1 MTATVGIIGLGNLG
15 MAMSRN
21 LMARGHR
28 VTGFRRSAMTEFAAA
43 GGVPAASPRAVAENA
58 DVVITSLPSGEA
70 LAEVCSGPNGIARS
84 GRKGLAVFELSTIP
98 LAAKLEQKAALE
110 AAGMV
115 MLDGT
120 ISGNPVYFANRT
132 AAVFVGGDRAAF
144 DAQVAC
150 LRDMTDKVT
159 WLGPFGAGRV
169 AKFVA
174 LYLVCV
180 HTMAAAEAFELASRA
195 GLDRRAVFDAIA
207 GSNASSAMLES
218 RGALMIE
225 RDYSSFSQDKEGR
238 VEGRAK
244 DGDAAPARGAG
255 KDAAPARGMA
265 SRVRQV
271 VKLAEFAHDLGGRY
285 PLLDAMNAAY
295 GEALAAGVGRYDI
308 AEVFE
313 HLMAGGPESAEI
325 DKVLALLAKAG

>member
-1 MTATVGIIGLGNLG
+1 MTATIGIIGLGNLG
-15 MAMSRN
+15 FSMSKN

-28 VTGFRRSAMTEFAAA
+28 VIGYRRSSMAAFADA
-43 GGVPAASPRAVAENA
+43 GGIPAASPCEVAQES
-58 DVVITSLPSGEA
+58 DFLITSLPSGEA
-70 LAEVCSGPNGIARS
+70 LAEVCSGPNGILRA
-84 GRKGLAVFELSTIP
+84 GRAGLAVFELSTLP
-98 LAAKLEQKAALE
+98 LTAKLAQKAALE
-110 AAGMV
+110 AGGMV

-132 AAVFVGGDRAAF
+132 AAVFIGGDRAAF
-144 DAQVAC
+144 DAHATA

-174 LYLVCV
+174 LYLVCA
-180 HTMAAAEAFELASRA
+180 HTLAAAEAFELATRA
-195 GLDRRAVFDAIA
+195 GLDRKAVFEAIA

-218 RGALMIE
+218 RGALMLD

-238 VEGRAK
+238 TKGRAADAGG
-244 DGDAAPARGAG
+244 DG
-255 KDAAPARGMA
+255 APARGMA

-271 VKLAEFAHDLGGRY
+271 EKLGEFAHALGGRY
-285 PLLDAMNAAY
+285 PLLDAMNTAY
-295 GEALAAGVGRYDI
+295 GEAIAAGVGRHDI

-313 HLMAGGPESAEI
+313 HLMADAPESVDI
-325 DKVLALLAKAG
+325 KRVLDLLAATR

>member
-15 MAMSRN
+15 LSMSKN

-28 VTGFRRSAMTEFAAA
+28 VVGFRRSAMTEFAGL
-43 GGVPAASPRAVAENA
+43 GGIPAASPREVAEKS
-58 DVVITSLPSGEA
+58 DFVITSLPSGEA
-70 LAEVCSGPNGIARS
+70 LAEVCSGTSGIARAS
-84 GRKGLAVFELSTIP
+84 RPGLAVFELSTLP
-98 LAAKLEQKAALE
+98 LAAKLGQKEAIE
-110 AAGMV
+110 AAGMT

-132 AAVFVGGDRAAF
+132 AAVFIGGERGAF
-144 DAQVAC
+144 DDHAAT

-174 LYLVCV
+174 LYLVCA
-180 HTMAAAEAFELASRA
+180 HTLAAAEAFELASRA
-195 GLDRRAVFDAIA
+195 GLDREAMFEAIK

-218 RGALMIE
+218 RGALMID

-238 VEGRAK
+238 VKARAK
-244 DGDAAPARGAG
+244 DGDAAPV
-255 KDAAPARGMA
+255 RGMA

-271 VKLAEFAHDLGGRY
+271 ERLADFAHELGGRY

-295 GEALAAGVGRYDI
+295 GEAIAAGVGRYDI

-313 HLMAGGPESAEI
+313 HLMADAPETADI
-325 DKVLALLAKAG
+325 DAVLALLARRG

>member
-1 MTATVGIIGLGNLG
+1 MTDTIGIIGLGNLG
-15 MAMSRN
+15 MSMAKN
-21 LMARGHR
+21 LMARSHR
-28 VTGFRRSAMTEFAAA
+28 VIGYRRSAMDAFAAA
-43 GGVPAASPRAVAENA
+43 GGCPAASPREVAERA
-58 DVVITSLPSGEA
+58 DFVITSLPSGEA
-70 LAEVCSGPNGIARS
+70 LAEVCSGPAGIARAGRS
-84 GRKGLAVFELSTIP
+84 GLCVFELSTLP

-110 AAGMV
+110 SAGMV

-132 AAVFVGGDRAAF
+132 AAVFVGGDRTAF
-144 DAQVAC
+144 DAHAAA

-174 LYLVCV
+174 LYLVCA
-180 HTMAAAEAFELASRA
+180 HTLAAAEAFELATRA
-195 GLDRRAVFDAIA
+195 GLDRGAVFEAIA

-218 RGALMIE
+218 RGALMLA
-225 RDYSSFSQDKEGR
+225 RDYAGFSQDKEGR
-238 VEGRAK
+238 AAARAAEE
-244 DGDAAPARGAG
+244 GDAATPL
-255 KDAAPARGMA
+255 RGMA

-271 VKLAEFAHDLGGRY
+271 HRLKDFAHALGGRY
-285 PLLDAMNAAY
+285 PLLDAMDEAY

-313 HLMAGGPESAEI
+313 YLIGDGPESSEI
-325 DKVLALLAKAG
+325 ERVLALLAGKG